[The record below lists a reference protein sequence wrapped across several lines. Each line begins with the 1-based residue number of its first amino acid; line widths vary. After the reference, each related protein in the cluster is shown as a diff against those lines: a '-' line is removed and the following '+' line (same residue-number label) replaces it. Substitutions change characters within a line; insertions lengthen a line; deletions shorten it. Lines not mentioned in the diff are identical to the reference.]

1 MFDLLNKNVKKS
13 GICILKKKKH
23 YFQKTMFSVS
33 KKCINFATFDNAPS
47 IYKYHLFFIS
57 LLDEDK
63 DKILSL
69 CRVTISNYNIY
80 SKGIIFI
87 EKMS

>member
-13 GICILKKKKH
+13 GICILKKKYII
-23 YFQKTMFSVS
+23 YFQKTMFSAS
-33 KKCINFATFDNAPS
+33 KKCINFATFDNAPF
-47 IYKYHLFFIS
+47 IYKYNLFSIS

-63 DKILSL
+63 DKILFL

-87 EKMS
+87 